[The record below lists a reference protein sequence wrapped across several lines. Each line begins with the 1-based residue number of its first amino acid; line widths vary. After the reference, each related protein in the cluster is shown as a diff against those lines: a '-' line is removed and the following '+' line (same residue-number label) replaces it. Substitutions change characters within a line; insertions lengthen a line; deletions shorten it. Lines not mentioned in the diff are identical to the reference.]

1 MPDRPSSL
9 PSSTA
14 HRRRGPATLA
24 ALLLSLLVT
33 PVLLL
38 AGPAPS
44 ASASTII
51 CLPGISCC
59 PPGDGCTPMPVKPP
73 APDVCATAGYST
85 NPMAPEPV
93 TANEDEPGVITVTVT
108 RPTCSGDAPSAWFYV
123 FDNYGGGHQ
132 YHIVDNGQ
140 AEQACQIPLLHA
152 FQPGDLDDVVHAYAV
167 NRNGHSSATADSNP
181 FVFTGPVAGTSAPI
195 TNPCIG

>member
-1 MPDRPSSL
+1 LTVL
-9 PSSTA
+9 PHLEGELVINLFKRWGAVSKAILVLTSA
-14 HRRRGPATLA
+14 CLATLITSPVAEA
-24 ALLLSLLVT
+24 AGEISSV
-33 PVLLL
+33 
-38 AGPAPS
+38 
-44 ASASTII
+44 
-51 CLPGISCC
+51 LPGCDPGAC
-59 PPGDGCTPMPVKPP
+59 NDPQPPPTLLGI
-73 APDVCATAGYST
+73 ACAAAGYST
-85 NPMAPEPV
+85 TPMAPEPV